1 MVIKIF
7 LKENFCRKIV
17 SAVNLLG
24 FKFLLYHL
32 LAIGLYISYL
42 TLLSLSFL
50 IYKNGIIRKLSVPW
64 LVWLSGLSAGLGT
77 KEWLVRFPVRA
88 HAWVVGQVSSW
99 VCVKRQ
105 PHSDVS
111 LLLFLPPFHS
121 KK

>member
-77 KEWLVRFPVRA
+77 KGSPV
-88 HAWVVGQVSSW
+88 
-99 VCVKRQ
+99 
-105 PHSDVS
+105 
-111 LLLFLPPFHS
+111 
-121 KK
+121 